1 MRLVRLSI
9 VCEHLLASQLCPVS
23 LTQSR
28 ATQISHVRT
37 KISQPNLR
45 IDCYNSSIR
54 QIRRLQNMTIK
65 TQPKTAF
72 GKTLHYVTDPV
83 QAQALS
89 SLTGKKTINE
99 KDIANLKT
107 LGIAVESQQT
117 QVATM
122 VYA

>member
-1 MRLVRLSI
+1 
-9 VCEHLLASQLCPVS
+9 
-23 LTQSR
+23 
-28 ATQISHVRT
+28 
-37 KISQPNLR
+37 
-45 IDCYNSSIR
+45 
-54 QIRRLQNMTIK
+54 MTIK

-83 QAQALS
+83 QAAAIS

-107 LGIAVESQQT
+107 LGIAVQSQAV

-122 VYA
+122 TFA

>member
-1 MRLVRLSI
+1 
-9 VCEHLLASQLCPVS
+9 
-23 LTQSR
+23 
-28 ATQISHVRT
+28 
-37 KISQPNLR
+37 
-45 IDCYNSSIR
+45 
-54 QIRRLQNMTIK
+54 MTIK

-72 GKTLHYVTDPV
+72 GKTLHYVTDPT
-83 QAQALS
+83 QAAALS

>member
-1 MRLVRLSI
+1 
-9 VCEHLLASQLCPVS
+9 
-23 LTQSR
+23 
-28 ATQISHVRT
+28 
-37 KISQPNLR
+37 
-45 IDCYNSSIR
+45 
-54 QIRRLQNMTIK
+54 MTIK

-99 KDIANLKT
+99 TDIKNLKT
-107 LGIAVESQQT
+107 LGISVQSQAV

-122 VYA
+122 TFA

>member
-1 MRLVRLSI
+1 
-9 VCEHLLASQLCPVS
+9 
-23 LTQSR
+23 
-28 ATQISHVRT
+28 
-37 KISQPNLR
+37 
-45 IDCYNSSIR
+45 
-54 QIRRLQNMTIK
+54 MTIK

-99 KDIANLKT
+99 TDIASLKT
-107 LGIAVESQQT
+107 LGIAVQSQAT

-122 VYA
+122 VFA

>member
-1 MRLVRLSI
+1 
-9 VCEHLLASQLCPVS
+9 
-23 LTQSR
+23 
-28 ATQISHVRT
+28 
-37 KISQPNLR
+37 
-45 IDCYNSSIR
+45 
-54 QIRRLQNMTIK
+54 MTIK

-83 QAQALS
+83 QAAALT

-99 KDIANLKT
+99 NDIAALET
-107 LGIAVESQQT
+107 LGVAVQSQQV

>member
-1 MRLVRLSI
+1 
-9 VCEHLLASQLCPVS
+9 
-23 LTQSR
+23 
-28 ATQISHVRT
+28 
-37 KISQPNLR
+37 
-45 IDCYNSSIR
+45 
-54 QIRRLQNMTIK
+54 MTIK

-72 GKTLHYVTDPV
+72 GKTLHDVTDPV
-83 QAQALS
+83 LAAALT

-107 LGIAVESQQT
+107 LGIAVQSQQV

>member
-1 MRLVRLSI
+1 
-9 VCEHLLASQLCPVS
+9 
-23 LTQSR
+23 
-28 ATQISHVRT
+28 
-37 KISQPNLR
+37 
-45 IDCYNSSIR
+45 
-54 QIRRLQNMTIK
+54 MTNIE

-72 GKTLHYVTDPV
+72 GKTLHYVTDPTL
-83 QAQALS
+83 AAALT

-107 LGIAVESQQT
+107 LGVAVQSQQV

>member
-1 MRLVRLSI
+1 
-9 VCEHLLASQLCPVS
+9 
-23 LTQSR
+23 
-28 ATQISHVRT
+28 
-37 KISQPNLR
+37 
-45 IDCYNSSIR
+45 
-54 QIRRLQNMTIK
+54 MTIK

-83 QAQALS
+83 QAKALS

-107 LGIAVESQQT
+107 LGITVQSQQV

-122 VYA
+122 VYAQSYEIYIYCNAFYIQSQT